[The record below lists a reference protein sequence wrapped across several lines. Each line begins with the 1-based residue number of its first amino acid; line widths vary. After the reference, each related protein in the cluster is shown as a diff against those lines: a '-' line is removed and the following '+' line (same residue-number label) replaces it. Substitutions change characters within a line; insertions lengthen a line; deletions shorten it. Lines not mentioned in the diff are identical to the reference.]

1 MMTFNLKQTQ
11 QQIKNAA
18 SQVGEPADFIARR
31 LKAVELYSR
40 LPMPTMQE
48 FSYDGWSLLPSDD
61 QFKLATL
68 EPSAAAINA
77 AQQNDKTD
85 VSLHSFASDQ
95 QIIDEQ
101 VPAGVRCESLHQAMV
116 EHPEVVAKYFMSV
129 ISANQDRLT
138 AYHQAAL
145 NSGCVIEVGAGIT
158 VEQPLEIHQVQ
169 DATNPHQPLVNHLL
183 VVAHP
188 HSVVH
193 VVQHLSSVGTV
204 ANLANLM
211 VEVVA
216 EPGSEVHFAV
226 LDETDA
232 NITTYLNRRAH
243 LAEDANV
250 EWAVGMM
257 NAGNVLGD
265 IDAELI
271 GEGSKA
277 DSKLIAVTGGHQHV
291 GLNNRVTNRG
301 PHSTG
306 LINQLGVVLDSSEL
320 IFNGIGQ
327 IVHGAHG
334 SNAEQQNRLL
344 MMSPAARGDANPILL
359 IDENDVNAGHAA
371 SVGQVDAQQLYYL
384 LSRGVPEHQA
394 KRMVIRGFLSAV
406 LTALPNRQLE
416 EQMITLL
423 ERKLLNE

>member
-1 MMTFNLKQTQ
+1 MTFNLELTQ
-11 QQIKNAA
+11 QQVKAVA
-18 SQVGEPADFIARR
+18 SSWGEPTSFVARR
-31 LKAVELYSR
+31 LRALQLYSQ
-40 LPMPTMQE
+40 LAMPKMQE
-48 FSYDGWSLLPSDD
+48 FSYDDWPLLPTAD
-61 QFKLATL
+61 QLKLTDA
-68 EPSAAAINA
+68 EPSAEAIAAA
-77 AQQNDKTD
+77 RENDSDD
-85 VSLHSFASDQ
+85 VSLHSFAQDKSV
-95 QIIDEQ
+95 IDEQ
-101 VPAGVRCESLHQAMV
+101 VPAGVVCEPLHFALRHYYQ
-116 EHPEVVAKYFMSV
+116 VVDKYFMSV
-129 ISANQDRLT
+129 ISAGQDKLT
-138 AYHQAAL
+138 AYHQAML
-145 NSGCVIEVGAGIT
+145 NSGSVIEVDAG
-158 VEQPLEIHQVQ
+158 VAVKQPLVIHQVQ
-169 DATNPHQPLVNHLL
+169 DATRPNQPLVNHLL
-183 VVAHP
+183 IVAHP
-188 HSVVH
+188 RSVVH
-193 VVQHLSSVGTV
+193 IVQHLSSVGTA

-211 VEVVA
+211 VEIVA

-226 LDETDA
+226 LDETGT

-243 LAEDANV
+243 LAEDAHV

-257 NAGNVLGD
+257 NGGNVLGD

-277 DSKLIAVTGGHQHV
+277 DSKLIAVTGDDQHV

-306 LINQLGVVLDSSEL
+306 LINQRGVVLDSSEL

-327 IVHGAHG
+327 IIHGAHG

-384 LSRGVPEHQA
+384 LSRGIPEHQA

-406 LTALPNRQLE
+406 LTALPNRRLE
-416 EQMITLL
+416 DKMITIL
-423 ERKLLNE
+423 ERKLLHD